1 MSTIIWIHED
11 CLHPTGPA
19 YMKYPDAPSVFV
31 FDDAGP
37 RFSLKRY
44 VFVYESLLELPCV
57 IRKGPA
63 VEQILDFARRHG
75 ATRVATIATPSPR
88 LKRIQAELAQHL
100 EVEVLPFD
108 PFLEYNGAVRLER
121 FSQFWRT
128 VEPYAMLEEPR
139 PEGDQ
144 EVTIPGS
151 NRNDAT
157 RGR

>member
-1 MSTIIWIHED
+1 MHTIVWIHED

-31 FDDAGP
+31 FDNAGP
-37 RFSLKRY
+37 KVSLKRY
-44 VFVYESLLELPCV
+44 VFIYESLLELPCV
-57 IRKGPA
+57 IRKGDA
-63 VEQILDFARRHG
+63 VEEILAFARLHG
-75 ATRVATIATPSPR
+75 ASRVATIATPSPR
-88 LKRIQAELAQHL
+88 LKRIQKELAKHL
-100 EVEVLPFD
+100 EVEVLHFD
-108 PFLEYNGAVRLER
+108 RFIEYDGAVRLER

-139 PEGDQ
+139 VEGDQ

-151 NRNDAT
+151 NPNDAT